1 MIETALPAPSP
12 ATVADAAAAE
22 WSTVPDPG
30 VAALA
35 HDLRAACMRV
45 SRRVRFETTT
55 NLAPHQFSVLV
66 WLVDGPRTAGEL
78 AEHERVTAPSMTR
91 TVTGLV
97 DRGWVVRSTDES
109 DGRVV
114 VLSLT
119 EAGQQLIGQ
128 ERAKRDAWMAVR
140 LEGLTEDDRSVLRR
154 ATTLLEEVVAR

>member
-1 MIETALPAPSP
+1 MPSPSP
-12 ATVADAAAAE
+12 APVADAAAVE
-22 WSTVPDPG
+22 PSTLPDPG

-35 HDLRAACMRV
+35 HDLRTACMRV

-66 WLVDGPRTAGEL
+66 RLVDRPCTAGEL

-97 DRGWVVRSTDES
+97 DRGWVARSADES

-119 EAGQQLIGQ
+119 EAGQQLIGE

-140 LEGLTEDDRSVLRR
+140 LEGLTEGDRGVLRR